1 MTIINYIYTS
11 IMNKS
16 TIEKFHEFVRQT
28 YKYDFGKGNLLYL
41 SNGMGGEAGEV
52 QNEVKKFYRALNQG
66 TVEDESYEER
76 TLRIENIKK
85 EIGDV
90 LWYLF
95 AMANEIKVNIE
106 DIIQINMNK
115 NNDKL

>member
-1 MTIINYIYTS
+1 MEQ
-11 IMNKS
+11 S
-16 TIEKFHEFVRQT
+16 TIQKFHEFVKKT
-28 YKYDFGKGNLLYL
+28 YNYDFGDGNLIYL

-52 QNEVKKFYRALNQG
+52 QNEVKKLYRALNQG
-66 TVEDESYEER
+66 KVQDENAEER
-76 TLRIENIKK
+76 SLRKENIKK

-106 DIIQINMNK
+106 
-115 NNDKL
+115 